1 VSSYDD
7 KIRVNTVFGTGRI
20 VTTDSP
26 GKLIIQLI
34 VSKIF
39 FVYLTD
45 MNGGGLTRKRSVHAN
60 TVGVTSSLKCLL
72 MLSVNFH

>member
-1 VSSYDD
+1 MQLFLFFFIFCLAATEFLSASNVVNLNIDLSSYDD

-39 FVYLTD
+39 FCIFD
-45 MNGGGLTRKRSVHAN
+45 
-60 TVGVTSSLKCLL
+60 
-72 MLSVNFH
+72 